1 MKDFPLIRSA
11 RAAVIWSA
19 ALAIPTLLLS
29 RSVLGGLYLA
39 MILVFLTPIALC
51 VAGLCGGALPMG
63 VGTLAALAVMQMLA
77 GGKGFTLAA
86 VYLLPI
92 VGAFVWIVTRR
103 VPFWKGCAVM
113 IGVHIACFAAAYA
126 LLQGW
131 FGGRLYQSAGDAA
144 VSAIEQWE
152 MGDFLLFEMFRGG
165 LIDLTSQ
172 QAAELQQSLSAAEL
186 FGGGL
191 RLPQEVR
198 KDMLLSVQ
206 ALVSGRLESLVP
218 GLIASQS
225 ILGGV
230 GCLVL
235 PLRLG
240 YVAQEKR
247 QFAAEAG
254 PEDEA
259 DATEKRAVDFPD
271 LGMPPLRTWHIPRGI
286 GWQVGAAL
294 IAGLVLRNVETPALA
309 VAGMILYAGAS
320 AVFTLQG
327 LALLNFMQH
336 MRGRKRVW
344 RVIIPLLLMLTR
356 ILSLLGIL
364 DQVINLRGLRK
375 PREPKEGL

>member
-63 VGTLAALAVMQMLA
+63 VGTLAALAAMQMLA

-271 LGMPPLRTWHIPRGI
+271 LGMPPLRSWFIPRGV
-286 GWQVGAAL
+286 GWQVAA
-294 IAGLVLRNVETPALA
+294 ALA
-309 VAGMILYAGAS
+309 VGYLIRGSSVPVISLAGLILFNAAS
-320 AVFTLQG
+320 AVFTIQG

-336 MRGRKRVW
+336 LRGRKRAW
-344 RVIIPLLLMLTR
+344 RIVISALLLLTR
-356 ILSLLGIL
+356 IPMILGL
-364 DQVINLRGLRK
+364 FDQAVNIRGLRK
-375 PREPKEGL
+375 PREPKEDI